1 MEHFKSILRANRY
14 KESTIASYV
23 ATLRDSGVNLHD
35 RRAVHRVVASRI
47 FDDFHGQ
54 KFRAF
59 LCYDRFLRNMNLP
72 GGVSPKQGARRTMVE
87 FCMSQKTKDDVSRAW
102 WLLNQHP
109 RKKYAVGT
117 AVTYMSNLA
126 KRDDRHRDGARARA
140 AFEDYDPAAVAIT
153 DPHVLAYRNN
163 LAV

>member
-14 KESTIASYV
+14 KNTTIDAYV
-23 ATLRDSGVNLHD
+23 TTLVDSGVNLHD
-35 RRAVHRVVASRI
+35 KRAVHRVVSSRI
-47 FDDFHGQ
+47 FDDSHGQ

-59 LCYDRFLRNMNLP
+59 LCYDRFLRNMTLP
-72 GGVSPKQGARRTMVE
+72 GGLSPKRGPRRTMAE
-87 FCMSQKTKDDVSRAW
+87 FCMSQKTKDGVSRAW

-109 RKKYAVGT
+109 RKRYSVGT
-117 AVTYMSNLA
+117 AVTYMSSLL
-126 KRDDRHRDGARARA
+126 KTDKHKDGDRARA
-140 AFEDYDPAAVAIT
+140 AFEGYDPAVVTIT